1 MFQRNTET
9 GEGSFDKWKKVKTQN
24 NKNKSIIF
32 ALLNNMILYP

>member
-9 GEGSFDKWKKVKTQN
+9 GEGSFDKWEKVKQN

-32 ALLNNMILYP
+32 ALLNNIILCP